1 MFVVDHFVQE
11 DHRRMNLNHFRIHDD
26 TSSPSRCARRVTAIF
41 GALLGNGERPQFL
54 PTRAPPQ
61 DFYSRVDRERTTNSS
76 ARCVSPPLYPSGT
89 CKQAPVLR
97 SLPFSQHFKLLLLHR
112 LFPLPLET
120 LSERYA
126 SPLPLRSTRVVSSY
140 SSNSPPSL
148 RLRSK
153 SCSHYSSNPSM
164 ARLTTGNLAWV
175 DENTC
180 DGDHAPV
187 RLSSNLYP
195 ISSTVYW

>member
-1 MFVVDHFVQE
+1 M
-11 DHRRMNLNHFRIHDD
+11 
-26 TSSPSRCARRVTAIF
+26 
-41 GALLGNGERPQFL
+41 GNGERPQFL

-61 DFYSRVDRERTTNSS
+61 DFYSQADRERTTNSS

-112 LFPLPLET
+112 LFPLFLET
-120 LSERYA
+120 LSERSA
-126 SPLPLRSTRVVSSY
+126 SPLPIRSTRVVSSY

-153 SCSHYSSNPSM
+153 SCSHYSSNSSM
-164 ARLTTGNLAWV
+164 ARLTRGSLAWV
-175 DENTC
+175 DESTC
-180 DGDHAPV
+180 DGDYARV

-195 ISSTVYW
+195 ISSTGLLVITRSFIRIYSIRADFLVMSSSCAVSGSVTIPWQPTATPCL